1 MRGQWVNYDSFNLTE
16 LIDELKTRIKEPFR
30 VDDTLHGMMINRKDY
45 YELRQMLIDFLIE
58 DDKNGGV
65 I

>member
-30 VDDTLHGMMINRKDY
+30 VDDTLHGMMIVRKDY
-45 YELRQMLIDFLIE
+45 YELRQTLIEFLIE
-58 DDKNGGV
+58 DDKKEK
-65 I
+65 

>member
-1 MRGQWVNYDSFNLTE
+1 MSKGQWVDYESFNLVE

-30 VDDTLHGMMINRKDY
+30 VDDTLHGMMIIGKDY
-45 YELRQMLIDFLIE
+45 YSVCKELREFLE
-58 DDKNGGV
+58 KDDKK